1 MMTTPPQENSPSAK
15 SRKPLI
21 AILLV
26 SILPIASAYFVFFT
40 GVGMPDTTVNAGKL
54 LSPASHVTEI
64 LADGNEAVLQEISD
78 VKKWRIFLPIPESC
92 SENCEKN
99 LYTTR
104 QVYIRLGEKSARVER
119 YAINLAGDEGEQYLE
134 NIRKEHPLLK
144 YASVNRT
151 RWNDWMEATD
161 LNLHLEQTPYYL
173 LVDQE
178 GFAMMAYTAD
188 VHGND
193 LLKDLKRAL
202 KYSIDY
208 Q

>member
-1 MMTTPPQENSPSAK
+1 MTNAHQENSPPVK

-26 SILPIASAYFVFFT
+26 SILPIAGAYFVYFS
-40 GVGMPDTTVNAGKL
+40 GVGMPDNTVNAGKL
-54 LSPASHVTEI
+54 ISPASHVAEI
-64 LADGNEAVLQEISD
+64 LADGNEAALQKIND
-78 VKKWRIFLPIPESC
+78 DKKWRIFLPIPENC
-92 SENCEKN
+92 SEICEKN

-104 QVYIRLGEKSARVER
+104 QVHIRLGGKSTRVER

-134 NIRKEHPLLK
+134 GIREEHPLLK
-144 YASVNRT
+144 YASVSRA
-151 RWNDWMEATD
+151 RWDSWVGATD
-161 LNLHLEQTPYYL
+161 LNLDLEQTPYYL

-188 VHGND
+188 IHGND

>member
-1 MMTTPPQENSPSAK
+1 MMTNAHQETSPPVK

-26 SILPIASAYFVFFT
+26 SILPIAGAYFVFFT
-40 GVGMPDTTVNAGKL
+40 GFGMPDDTVNAGRL
-54 LSPASHVTEI
+54 ISPANHVTEI
-64 LADGNEAVLQEISD
+64 LADGNEAALQQIND
-78 VKKWRIFLPIPESC
+78 DKKWRIFLPVPENC
-92 SENCEKN
+92 NDGCEKN

-104 QVYIRLGEKSARVER
+104 QVHIRLGEKSTRVER
-119 YAINLAGDEGEQYLE
+119 YAVNLAGDEGEQYLE
-134 NIRKEHPLLK
+134 SIREAHPLLK
-144 YASVNRT
+144 HVNVNRA
-151 RWNDWMEATD
+151 RWDSWVGVTD
-161 LNLHLEQTPYYL
+161 LNLDLEQTPYYL

-178 GFAMMAYTAD
+178 GFAMMVYTAD
-188 VHGND
+188 IHGND